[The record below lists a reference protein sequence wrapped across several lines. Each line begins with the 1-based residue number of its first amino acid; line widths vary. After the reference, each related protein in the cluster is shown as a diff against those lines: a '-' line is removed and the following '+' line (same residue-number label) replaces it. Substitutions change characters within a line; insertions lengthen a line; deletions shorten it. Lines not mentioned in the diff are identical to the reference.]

1 MRNSSEPSG
10 PTPWVWCQVPKPAIL
25 CYSPGYR
32 PWFLPK
38 SGKLIC
44 QNIQFE
50 TFEFSRKKPIF
61 CRGLADINGDGQMD
75 VNEFSVACKLITSK
89 LKGIELPKTLPPQMM
104 PAMPGMMP
112 GMMQQPM
119 VRMNAAGKPCL
130 FSELFLS
137 LSIFF
142 FLNLKSFWF

>member
-1 MRNSSEPSG
+1 
-10 PTPWVWCQVPKPAIL
+10 
-25 CYSPGYR
+25 
-32 PWFLPK
+32 
-38 SGKLIC
+38 
-44 QNIQFE
+44 
-50 TFEFSRKKPIF
+50 
-61 CRGLADINGDGQMD
+61 MD